1 MYSVK
6 YILERMFVMKIFSK
20 VFKIS
25 AFLIFSLACLTSC
38 SSSTQES
45 EEVLKVGMEC
55 SYAPFNWIQP
65 TDKNGAVKI
74 SDGWYACGYDVYIA
88 KEISKKLGKS
98 VRLVDAAEVLA
109 EEVQTRLTNTHQ
121 LNKKGRGSLK
131 IYASD
136 APSRFK
142 RLAKHIL
149 GRELKQVYLK
159 KLN

>member
-1 MYSVK
+1 MLGNFNEESQFILLK
-6 YILERMFVMKIFSK
+6 SKEEMDNLNHPYIGTEHLLLSLLKNDSK
-20 VFKIS
+20 
-25 AFLIFSLACLTSC
+25 
-38 SSSTQES
+38 
-45 EEVLKVGMEC
+45 
-55 SYAPFNWIQP
+55 
-65 TDKNGAVKI
+65 
-74 SDGWYACGYDVYIA
+74 
-88 KEISKKLGKS
+88 ISKKLGKS